1 MTTAS
6 NPLDIARETLR
17 LLAMRRTAPTPDNY
31 QALYLEIS
39 GGVGGGEIF
48 PAKTLHDLSEA
59 LPRET
64 PEQLRLARELD
75 QAIRDKNWEGYKT
88 CLLAFLSSLQDAQRL
103 GWGPLIG
110 ELVLRL
116 EVRQAG
122 MTVAR
127 KRDSLEHVLASA
139 GNPELLFNRLQGLIR
154 SWGSPEGEVRVAA
167 ETETSVAEV
176 PDGAPAQVATSSG
189 LQSELRELAVVTL
202 DAVAKSQAV
211 ESPDLSTEALELA
224 VAVGKADSVPH
235 LQDFLAR
242 LKRFA
247 FRLEQRATDQTEL
260 RAGLLSLLR
269 LLVENVGDIVSDD
282 RWLHGQLEVVRSI
295 VDQPLSLRTID
306 EAGLRLQDVIHTQSQ
321 LKDSLEDAKDALKD
335 MLAGFVDQLA
345 QFSDATSGYH
355 DHIGTCAERI
365 ASAASIP
372 EISSVLAEVMQ
383 ETRAMQQNAER
394 SRDELLSVRERV
406 HASDERIQQL
416 EAELQRTSELVRYDQ
431 LTGVLNRRGMED
443 MFDKEVAR
451 ARRHETTLCVGMLDI
466 DNFKKLNDSLGH
478 DAGDDA
484 LVHLTSLCR
493 ETLRP
498 QDTVARYGGEEFVVI
513 LPDTALQEAVA
524 ALTRLQR
531 ELTRRYFL
539 HDNQKVLIT
548 FSAGVTE
555 LRPDDTQGSAIK
567 RADVAMYQ
575 AKQTGKNRVM
585 VAE

>member
-48 PAKTLHDLSEA
+48 PEKTLHDLTEA
-59 LPRET
+59 LPRDT
-64 PEQLRLARELD
+64 PEQLRLGRELE
-75 QAIRDKNWEGYKT
+75 QATRDKNWAGYKAS
-88 CLLAFLSSLQDAQRL
+88 LLSFVSALLDAQRL
-103 GWGPLIG
+103 AWGPLITD
-110 ELVLRL
+110 LIPRL
-116 EVRQAG
+116 EARQAG
-122 MTVAR
+122 VTSAR
-127 KRDSLEHVLASA
+127 KRESLEHVLASA
-139 GNPELLFNRLQGLIR
+139 GNPELLFNRLQGLVR
-154 SWGSPEGEVRVAA
+154 SWGATEGEARAMPD
-167 ETETSVAEV
+167 V
-176 PDGAPAQVATSSG
+176 PPADTGASGEAPAAAD
-189 LQSELRELAVVTL
+189 LQAELRELMVVTL
-202 DAVAKSQAV
+202 EAVAKSQAV
-211 ESPDLSTEALELA
+211 ESPDLSAEALALA
-224 VAVGKADSVPH
+224 LAFGKAESALQ

-247 FRLEQRATDQTEL
+247 FLLEQRATDHTEL

-306 EAGLRLQDVIHTQSQ
+306 EAGLRLQDVIHTQSR

-355 DHIGTCAERI
+355 DRIGTCAERI
-365 ASAASIP
+365 SAAASIP

-406 HASDERIQQL
+406 QASDERIRQL
-416 EAELQRTSELVRYDQ
+416 ETELHRTSELVRYDQ

-443 MFDKEVAR
+443 MFEKEAAR
-451 ARRHETTLCVGMLDI
+451 ARRHESRLCIGMLDI

-484 LVHLTSLCR
+484 LVHLTTLCR

-513 LPDTALQEAVA
+513 LPDTGTEEAVG

-539 HDNQKVLIT
+539 HANQKVLIT

-555 LRPDDTQGSAIK
+555 LRPDDSQGSALK
-567 RADVAMYQ
+567 RADAAMYL
-575 AKQTGKNRVM
+575 AKQSGKNRVM

>member
-48 PAKTLHDLSEA
+48 PEKTLHDLTEA
-59 LPRET
+59 LPRDT
-64 PEQLRLARELD
+64 PEQLRLARELE
-75 QAIRDKNWEGYKT
+75 QAIRDKNWAGYKAS
-88 CLLAFLSSLQDAQRL
+88 LLNFVSALRDAQRL
-103 GWGPLIG
+103 AWGPLIAD
-110 ELVLRL
+110 LIPRL
-116 EVRQAG
+116 EARQAN
-122 MTVAR
+122 MTSAR
-127 KRDSLEHVLASA
+127 KRESLEHVLASA
-139 GNPELLFNRLQGLIR
+139 GNPELLFNRLQSLVR
-154 SWGSPEGEVRVAA
+154 SWGATEGEARAIPDVPPADTGATGDVPEVADVQA
-167 ETETSVAEV
+167 
-176 PDGAPAQVATSSG
+176 
-189 LQSELRELAVVTL
+189 ELRELMAVTL
-202 DAVAKSQAV
+202 EAVAKSQAV
-211 ESPDLSTEALELA
+211 ESPDLSAEALQLA
-224 VAVGKADSVPH
+224 LTFGKAESAPQ

-247 FRLEQRATDQTEL
+247 FLLEQRATDQTEL

-306 EAGLRLQDVIHTQSQ
+306 EAGLRLQDVIVTQAQ
-321 LKDSLEDAKDALKD
+321 LKVSLEDAKDALKD

-365 ASAASIP
+365 ASAVSIP

-394 SRDELLSVRERV
+394 SRDELLGVRERV
-406 HASDERIQQL
+406 RASDERIQQL
-416 EAELQRTSELVRYDQ
+416 EAELLRTSELVRYDQ

-443 MFDKEVAR
+443 MFEKEAAR
-451 ARRHETTLCVGMLDI
+451 ARRHGARLCVGMLDI

-484 LVHLTSLCR
+484 LVHLTTLCR

-513 LPDTALQEAVA
+513 LPDTGTEEAVG

-539 HDNQKVLIT
+539 HANQKVLIT

-555 LRPDDTQGSAIK
+555 LRPDDSQGSAIK
-567 RADVAMYQ
+567 RADAAMYQ
-575 AKQTGKNRVM
+575 AKQSGKNRVM